1 MGGCRAGQ
9 SLAAK
14 LGPDGIRVNAILPG
28 PVQGDRM
35 DRVIADRA
43 EVTGVSFDEM
53 REDYLRKASLR
64 RMVEAS
70 DVASLALFPASDLA
84 RNVSGQV
91 ISVDGNMEYV

>member
-70 DVASLALFPASDLA
+70 DVANLALFLAS
-84 RNVSGQV
+84 
-91 ISVDGNMEYV
+91 EYAG

>member
-28 PVQGDRM
+28 PVQGDRI

-53 REDYLRKASLR
+53 REDYLRKVSLR

-70 DVASLALFPASDLA
+70 DVANMALFLASDLA